1 MTEYDLLAAIG
12 DVDERFIRLADG
24 GAAKEGVKTEETAGA
39 ADEKKSLWLTIRE
52 SLSLRVMAGL
62 FAAVICLT
70 VCGTL
75 AYRALRKT
83 PSGEGVTV
91 DQTPGPTVSPTPES
105 GTVVPTKPPLE
116 DSAVGTPYAILSEL
130 KPTEESLQL
139 EYGIEYVKVEC
150 TEQYAYQAK
159 YGRITAIYVPSDLA
173 AEISGYDM
181 VMIRV
186 ETVEI
191 FGDDGDIRVFLPG
204 SDVRGGAEYLPFSG
218 GKIRID
224 TLDSYSFVAIQVMN
238 DYLQGYADTLAL
250 GGKVREKDKYLPAG
264 KLSDGMT
271 LQEVID
277 YFDAFDRW
285 SNAN

>member
-1 MTEYDLLAAIG
+1 MTEFDLLAAIG

-24 GAAKEGVKTEETAGA
+24 GAAQEGVKTEETAGA

-52 SLSLRVMAGL
+52 RLSVRVIAGV
-62 FAAVICLT
+62 FAAVIVLT

-75 AYRALRKT
+75 AYRALRKA
-83 PSGEGVTV
+83 PSGEGMTI
-91 DQTPGPTVSPTPES
+91 DQTPASTASPTPES
-105 GTVVPTKPPLE
+105 GTVILTEPLLV
-116 DSAVGTPYAILSEL
+116 DSEVGTPYAILSDL
-130 KPTEESLQL
+130 KPTEESLTL

-150 TEQYAYQAK
+150 IEQYAYQAK
-159 YGRITAIYVPSDLA
+159 YGKITVIYVPSDLA

-204 SDVRGGAEYLPFSG
+204 SDVRGGAEYLPFVG

-224 TLDSYSFVAIQVMN
+224 TLDSYSFGAIQVMN
-238 DYLQGYADTLAL
+238 DYLQVYADTLAR

>member
-24 GAAKEGVKTEETAGA
+24 GAAQEGVKTEEAAGA
-39 ADEKKSLWLTIRE
+39 ADEKKSLWVTIRE
-52 SLSLRVMAGL
+52 RLSVRVMAGV
-62 FAAVICLT
+62 FAAVICLAL
-70 VCGTL
+70 CGTL
-75 AYRALRKT
+75 AYRALRKA
-83 PSGEGVTV
+83 PHGEGVTV
-91 DQTPGPTVSPTPES
+91 DHTPVSTAGPPSES
-105 GTVVPTKPPLE
+105 GTVIPIEPPLV
-116 DSAVGTPYAILSEL
+116 DSEVGTPYAILSEL

-186 ETVEI
+186 ETTEI

-204 SDVRGGAEYLPFSG
+204 SDVRGGAEYLPFAG

-224 TLDSYSFVAIQVMN
+224 TLDSYSFGAIQVMN

-250 GGKVREKDKYLPAG
+250 GGKVREKDRYLPAG

-271 LQEVID
+271 LPEVID